1 MPVGEILVVDDEDR
15 TIDLCRRA
23 IPEHRYRGPARS
35 WREVERELDRRGDG
49 VDLVLLDVVFD
60 VPATDLLGATED
72 MSKGELEALRRRQGI
87 EILGW
92 LRRRWPE
99 LPVVLMTSREE
110 LPLGALSSGAAE
122 EYTWFLDDDVV
133 DAQSLRA
140 QIDGILGARRGEEA
154 DGPVYWG
161 RSLALRRL
169 RRKLEVLARGR
180 LPVVLLGPT
189 GSGKSLVARHV
200 VHARSGRE
208 GRFVAVDL
216 STIPKELCAAHLFGA
231 VKGAYT
237 GSVADRTGAFEAA
250 HGGTL
255 FLDELGNLSADAQKM
270 LLQVLQEGTI
280 TRLGD
285 MKERPVDVK
294 LVVAT
299 NEDLSAKV
307 ADGAFRSDLYMRLN
321 PATTVT
327 LPALADRAPD
337 WEPLLTFTLAQALA
351 RPYLQGL
358 VADYREAAKLSPG
371 KVEVVTGATVPAHR
385 DGVLVLLFPEQ
396 SMRALGQHRWPGNLR
411 EFAMVA
417 ENAVLFAL
425 AEQVGLSPGE
435 RPDVVQVRPKLV
447 RDLLHSDVGPPPT
460 GEDGDEGGWR
470 MPVFVRAHDTLN
482 KVAVD
487 CERQYF
493 VALWKA
499 HGGDFSRMAE
509 VLLGD
514 SAGARKVQLRFNQL
528 GLKVRDLKERAR

>member
-1 MPVGEILVVDDEDR
+1 MGEILVVDDEDR
-15 TIDLCRRA
+15 TIDLCRKA

-35 WREVERELDRRGDG
+35 WREAERELERREGI
-49 VDLVLLDVVFD
+49 DLVLLDVVFD
-60 VPATDLLGATED
+60 IAATDLLGAAD
-72 MSKGELEALRRRQGI
+72 GMSEGALETLRRRQGI

-110 LPLGALSSGAAE
+110 LPLGALSSGIDAE

-140 QIDGILGARRGEEA
+140 QIEGILGARRGEEA

-161 RSLALRRL
+161 RSLPMRRL

-255 FLDELGNLSADAQKM
+255 FLDELGSLSADAQKL

-285 MKERPVDVK
+285 IKERPVDVK

-299 NEDLSAKV
+299 NEDLAAKV
-307 ADGAFRSDLYMRLN
+307 ADGSFRADLYMRLN

-327 LPALADRAPD
+327 LPALSERAPD
-337 WEPLLTFTLAQALA
+337 CERLLSFTLGQALV

-358 VADYREAAKLSPG
+358 VADYRAAAG
-371 KVEVVTGATVPAHR
+371 ITAGRVEVVCSANVPERR

-396 SMRALGQHRWPGNLR
+396 SMRALAQHRWPGNLR

-425 AEQVGLSPGE
+425 AEQVGLPPGD

-447 RDLLHSDVGPPPT
+447 RDLLHPDVGPAPQ
-460 GEDGDEGGWR
+460 GEDGDGGGWGMR
-470 MPVFVRAHDTLN
+470 VVVHPHDTLN

-493 VALWKA
+493 VALWKVY
-499 HGGDFSRMAE
+499 GGDFSRMAE